1 LLCGKL
7 TPLIKFIDF
16 TFSYLDSPT
25 PILKSVNLEIKE
37 GEFVLLVGPSGCGK
51 STLLRCINGLIPHLY
66 SGTYKGKVIVD
77 GEQVSEKNISTLAT
91 KVGFVFQNPENQIF
105 MFTVEK
111 DIVFGLENIGLDKE
125 EISKRLE
132 WALKVLNIEH
142 LRYRAPYELS
152 DGQKQRVAIAGA
164 LVMYPKILVLDEPT
178 SLLDPKTAY
187 DFIST
192 LKELNRSIGITII
205 VVEHRIDLLAKVA
218 DRIIVM
224 DNGQIVFD
232 GPFKEVIK
240 EKNLHLYG
248 VTVPP
253 IINLQNVLFESGVNF
268 PRYSLDVKSF
278 SETVKK
284 EVFKVD

>member
-1 LLCGKL
+1 L

-132 WALKVLNIEH
+132 WALKILNIEH